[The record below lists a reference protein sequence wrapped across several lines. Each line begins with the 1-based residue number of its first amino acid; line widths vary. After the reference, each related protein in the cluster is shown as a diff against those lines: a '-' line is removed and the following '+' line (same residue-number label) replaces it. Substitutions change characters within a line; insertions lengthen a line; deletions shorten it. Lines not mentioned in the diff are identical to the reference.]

1 MTWLSLLGDQVA
13 IIVRCP
19 RGDHFLASKWLSLLS
34 DQEAICVRCPRG
46 DHCIASNGDQGPDPG
61 FLVFF
66 GGGGGLVKPDILP
79 AGLQQSQYPVSD
91 ATLIKN

>member
-1 MTWLSLLGDQVA
+1 MNWLSLLGDQVA

-66 GGGGGLVKPDILP
+66 GGGGGLV
-79 AGLQQSQYPVSD
+79 
-91 ATLIKN
+91 